1 MKIWRIV
8 AALAVWTGVIL
19 QLGLMVSG
27 KAPAEALAAVVR
39 FFSFFTIL
47 SNLAVAVLL
56 TAPLLARTQA
66 LGRWAIRAE
75 PRVAVAVYIGV
86 TAAIYHTL
94 LRGLWDPKGLQLLA
108 DILLHSITPALY
120 LVDWFLARGEGRAR
134 WRAAVTTLIVPTLFG
149 LWTLI
154 HGAVSGWYP
163 YPFLDVAKR
172 GLPAV
177 MVTLLILAAGFYAL
191 ALAFTALQRR
201 LHRPATAPGS
211 PEVSEALA

>member
-1 MKIWRIV
+1 
-8 AALAVWTGVIL
+8 
-19 QLGLMVSG
+19 
-27 KAPAEALAAVVR
+27 
-39 FFSFFTIL
+39 
-47 SNLAVAVLL
+47 
-56 TAPLLARTQA
+56 
-66 LGRWAIRAE
+66 
-75 PRVAVAVYIGV
+75 
-86 TAAIYHTL
+86 
-94 LRGLWDPKGLQLLA
+94 
-108 DILLHSITPALY
+108 
-120 LVDWFLARGEGRAR
+120 
-134 WRAAVTTLIVPTLFG
+134 VPTLFG

-201 LHRPATAPGS
+201 LHRPATAPGA